1 MGKIDNKKKESFS
14 SLHFFPFF
22 FGFVK
27 EKQPLFRY
35 IKKKHQLFPSIRA
48 SKELGVCTDGNG
60 LVEITV
66 HRLNRD
72 KRGKSSL
79 FFPWFFFVWR
89 GERVGEAGKII
100 IYSLMWWKSLE
111 LRWEGEGV
119 QANGRFRN
127 PNRGEGGKISD
138 KTSLREVHRRRW
150 TIPSMPFPSSSFVL
164 VVPVPIE

>member
-1 MGKIDNKKKESFS
+1 VGKIDNKKKNLFLRYIS
-14 SLHFFPFF
+14 SLF

-79 FFPWFFFVWR
+79 FFP
-89 GERVGEAGKII
+89 
-100 IYSLMWWKSLE
+100 
-111 LRWEGEGV
+111 
-119 QANGRFRN
+119 
-127 PNRGEGGKISD
+127 
-138 KTSLREVHRRRW
+138 
-150 TIPSMPFPSSSFVL
+150 
-164 VVPVPIE
+164 

>member
-1 MGKIDNKKKESFS
+1 MRIRWAKLTKKKNLFLRYIS
-14 SLHFFPFF
+14 SLF

-48 SKELGVCTDGNG
+48 SKESGVCTDGNG

-79 FFPWFFFVWR
+79 FFP
-89 GERVGEAGKII
+89 
-100 IYSLMWWKSLE
+100 
-111 LRWEGEGV
+111 
-119 QANGRFRN
+119 
-127 PNRGEGGKISD
+127 
-138 KTSLREVHRRRW
+138 
-150 TIPSMPFPSSSFVL
+150 
-164 VVPVPIE
+164 

>member
-1 MGKIDNKKKESFS
+1 MRIRWAKLTTKKRI
-14 SLHFFPFF
+14 FFFATFLPFF

-48 SKELGVCTDGNG
+48 SKESGVCTDGNG

-79 FFPWFFFVWR
+79 FFP
-89 GERVGEAGKII
+89 
-100 IYSLMWWKSLE
+100 
-111 LRWEGEGV
+111 
-119 QANGRFRN
+119 
-127 PNRGEGGKISD
+127 
-138 KTSLREVHRRRW
+138 
-150 TIPSMPFPSSSFVL
+150 
-164 VVPVPIE
+164 